1 MALYRYEHGVKSS
14 VENGDGNWP
23 GGSLL
28 QTWSKQ
34 NQRTRYFAQNKI
46 NVLKKETNDRKNQR
60 NAS

>member
-1 MALYRYEHGVKSS
+1 M
-14 VENGDGNWP
+14 GDGNWP